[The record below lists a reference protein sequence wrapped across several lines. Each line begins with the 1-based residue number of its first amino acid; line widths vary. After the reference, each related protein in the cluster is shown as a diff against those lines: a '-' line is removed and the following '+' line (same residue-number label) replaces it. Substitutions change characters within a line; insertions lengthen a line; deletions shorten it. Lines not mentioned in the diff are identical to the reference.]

1 MFMNPNLLLL
11 MRGRRLRCHRA
22 TSWLA
27 VLCLAG
33 CAYAPGWKISPV
45 TPDSATRRDVELIQL
60 DLNWVAQQAS
70 QSSQPDAT
78 LDPFLIKGQAKWHY
92 LISPGDV
99 LGITV
104 WDVPT
109 LNLPPLPL
117 GSTPDSNSIPSGY
130 TVDADGM
137 IQFPYV
143 GLISLAGLTEAQAHA
158 RLTQALARHYVDP
171 KLTLRVQAY
180 RGNKVYLEGEVRNPG
195 MLVMN
200 DSPLTLAEAL
210 SRAGGITSQGD
221 SSQIV
226 LVRQQQRV
234 QFNLPKLQRSGLSAG
249 HILLQP
255 GDLVRVTPKEETK
268 VSVLGEVVK
277 PGMVA
282 TRNGRLTLNE
292 ALAESGGLLAATS
305 DPRQI
310 YVVRRGPGGVQAFHL
325 DAHSPLMLPVADGFE
340 LQARDI
346 VYVDA
351 APLALWNRVINLL
364 IPSAG
369 LTQTGK
375 NTFN

>member
-11 MRGRRLRCHRA
+11 WRGRRLRCHRA

-27 VLCLAG
+27 VLFLAG
-33 CAYAPGWKISPV
+33 CAYAPGWKISTV
-45 TPDSATRRDVELIQL
+45 TPDNATRPDVELIQL
-60 DLNWVAQQAS
+60 DLNWLAQQTS
-70 QSSQPDAT
+70 RSPQPDAT

-109 LNLPPLPL
+109 LNLPPLPV
-117 GSTPDSNSIPSGY
+117 STSPESAGIPAGY

-143 GLISLAGLTEAQAHA
+143 GLIALAGLTESQARA

-171 KLTLRVQAY
+171 KLTVRVQAY
-180 RGNKVYLEGEVRNPG
+180 RGNKVYLEGEVRTPG

-234 QFNLPKLQRSGLSAG
+234 EFNLPKLQRSGISAG
-249 HILLQP
+249 HVLLQP

-292 ALAESGGLLAATS
+292 ALAESGGLLSATS
-305 DPRQI
+305 NPRQI
-310 YVVRRGPGGVQAFHL
+310 YVVRRSPGGVQAFHL
-325 DAHSPLMLPVADGFE
+325 DAHSPLMLPLADGFE

-351 APLALWNRVINLL
+351 APLALWNRVITLL
-364 IPSAG
+364 VPSAG
-369 LTQTGK
+369 LTQTTK
-375 NTFN
+375 TTLN